1 MMTDPR
7 VDQYISDAPA
17 FAQPMLTL
25 FREVVH
31 KGCPEVEESIKWG
44 RPMFLYRKKILYGMA
59 AFKAHCGFLFFQPG
73 VRKLLE
79 KEGLKSDEGSG
90 SLGRITQMADLP
102 SKQDLLRYV
111 REGRRLMDEGAPH
124 TAARKRSTGR
134 KPPLAVPDDL
144 AAALAQNQPAAK
156 AFHKFSPS
164 HRREYIEWITEA
176 KRDETRQQRIAKTL
190 EWLSEG
196 KTRNWK
202 YVNG

>member
-1 MMTDPR
+1 MASDPR
-7 VDQYISDAPA
+7 VDQYISAAPA

-31 KGCPEVEESIKWG
+31 TACPQVEESIKWG
-44 RPMFLYRKKILYGMA
+44 RPMFLYRNKILYGMA

-90 SLGRITQMADLP
+90 SLGRVTQMADLP
-102 SKQDLLRYV
+102 SREDLLRYV
-111 REGRRLMDEGAPH
+111 REGRRLMDEAAPH
-124 TAARKRSTGR
+124 TARRERSTGP

-144 AAALAQNQPAAK
+144 AAALAKDNTAAK
-156 AFHKFSPS
+156 TFHNFSPS
-164 HRREYIEWITEA
+164 HRREYIEWIIEA
-176 KRDETRQQRIAKTL
+176 KRDETRQQRIATTL
-190 EWLSEG
+190 EWLREG